1 MLALAI
7 LSFMIALTLELV
19 EFAANSRESHTGF
32 CTMAMLTLEEAAAR
46 LGITPDELRS
56 KAKTGS
62 IRALHDGGKL
72 LFKEEEIAKHTPAP
86 TDNPMKPDFVLEF
99 DTSDQISDSNPQ
111 SISSDLLASPQDSD
125 DSFEFSLPAEG
136 LAVPDQHADDS
147 AEFQLEMPAE
157 PGSSDILNIP
167 AAPNGEDSSSDF
179 VLEVSPQSDTGSS
192 GEFIAAVSNEIEEG
206 QYGAEVAAEDATM
219 DADLFELSDSGTD
232 QTIAYTPTADD
243 SSSEFDIGLSPE
255 DGQTD
260 GTGSEFDL
268 TIEPEGVA
276 PSDSAVFETDF
287 TGVGESDSSS
297 EVMAIDGLDS
307 SLEGSS
313 DGTGSEVVPVDELA
327 DDAAATVQPGDDL
340 NLDENFGDDVEIQ
353 EIDNEP
359 ELVEVDGEPDPRT
372 MVAPAA
378 DAPWGAFPAS
388 VLLITV
394 PLLFFVA
401 LISVEMLRSVWA
413 YNRGYAATRPLIRAV
428 SDLVGVK
435 IND

>member
-1 MLALAI
+1 MNPLRI
-7 LSFMIALTLELV
+7 VGKS
-19 EFAANSRESHTGF
+19 NTGF
-32 CTMAMLTLEEAAAR
+32 CNMAMLTLEEAAAR
-46 LGITPDELRS
+46 LGITSDELRS
-56 KAKTGS
+56 RAKTGS
-62 IRALHDGGKL
+62 IRALRDGGNL
-72 LFKEEEIAKHTPAP
+72 LFKEEEIAKHAPAP
-86 TDNPMKPDFVLEF
+86 SENPMKPDFVLEF
-99 DTSDQISDSNPQ
+99 DSPETSESGPIKSD
-111 SISSDLLASPQDSD
+111 ILGTPQDSD
-125 DSFEFSLPAEG
+125 DSFEFTLPGEG
-136 LAVPDQHADDS
+136 AQPTQVAPDDS
-147 AEFQLEMPAE
+147 AEFQLEMPSD
-157 PGSSDILNIP
+157 PGSSDILNI
-167 AAPNGEDSSSDF
+167 APSPSEEDSSSDF
-179 VLEVSPQSDTGSS
+179 ILEVSPQSDTGSS
-192 GEFIAAVSNEIEEG
+192 GEFIAAVSSEIQDG
-206 QYGAEVAAEDATM
+206 AAEDATM
-219 DADLFELSDSGTD
+219 EGDLFELSDSATD
-232 QTIAYTPTADD
+232 QTIAYTPNGDD
-243 SSSEFDIGLSPE
+243 SSSEFDLGLSPE

-268 TIEPEGVA
+268 TIEPEGMA

-307 SLEGSS
+307 SLEGSA

-340 NLDENFGDDVEIQ
+340 LIDDNFGDDAEIQ
-353 EIDNEP
+353 EIGG
-359 ELVEVDGEPDPRT
+359 DGEPIEVEADPGQRT
-372 MVAPAA
+372 SVTPTV

>member
-1 MLALAI
+1 
-7 LSFMIALTLELV
+7 
-19 EFAANSRESHTGF
+19 
-32 CTMAMLTLEEAAAR
+32 MAMLTLEEAAAR

-62 IRALHDGGKL
+62 IRALRDGGNL
-72 LFKEEEIAKHTPAP
+72 LFKEEEIAKHAPAP
-86 TDNPMKPDFVLEF
+86 SENPMKPDFVLEF
-99 DTSDQISDSNPQ
+99 DSPETSESEPIKSD
-111 SISSDLLASPQDSD
+111 ILATPQDSD
-125 DSFEFSLPAEG
+125 DSFEFTLPGEG
-136 LAVPDQHADDS
+136 LQATQAAPDDS
-147 AEFQLEMPAE
+147 AEFQLEMPAD

-167 AAPNGEDSSSDF
+167 PSPSEGDSSSDF

-192 GEFIAAVSNEIEEG
+192 GEFIAAVSSEIQEG
-206 QYGAEVAAEDATM
+206 AAEDATM
-219 DADLFELSDSGTD
+219 EGDLFELSDSATD
-232 QTIAYTPTADD
+232 QTIAYTPNADD
-243 SSSEFDIGLSPE
+243 SSSEFDLGLSPE

-268 TIEPEGVA
+268 TLEPEGMA

-307 SLEGSS
+307 SLEGSA

-340 NLDENFGDDVEIQ
+340 LIDDNFGEEAEIQ
-353 EIDNEP
+353 EIGG
-359 ELVEVDGEPDPRT
+359 DGEPIEVDADPEQRT
-372 MVAPAA
+372 SVTPAV

-413 YNRGYAATRPLIRAV
+413 YNRGYAATRPLIRAEI
-428 SDLVGVK
+428 DLVGVK

>member
-1 MLALAI
+1 
-7 LSFMIALTLELV
+7 
-19 EFAANSRESHTGF
+19 
-32 CTMAMLTLEEAAAR
+32 MLTLEEAAAR

-62 IRALHDGGKL
+62 IRALRDGGNL
-72 LFKEEEIAKHTPAP
+72 LFKEEEIAKHAPAP
-86 TDNPMKPDFVLEF
+86 SENPMKPDFVLEF
-99 DTSDQISDSNPQ
+99 DTPETSESEPIKSDI
-111 SISSDLLASPQDSD
+111 LATPQDSD
-125 DSFEFSLPAEG
+125 DSFEFTLPGEG
-136 LAVPDQHADDS
+136 LQPTQAAPDDS
-147 AEFQLEMPAE
+147 AEFQLEMPADPGSSDLLNVRPFSLQKSSNLVSIND
-157 PGSSDILNIP
+157 PGSSDILDIP
-167 AAPNGEDSSSDF
+167 PSPSEGDSSSDF

-192 GEFIAAVSNEIEEG
+192 GEFIAAVSSEIQEG
-206 QYGAEVAAEDATM
+206 AAEDATM
-219 DADLFELSDSGTD
+219 EGDLFELSDSATD
-232 QTIAYTPTADD
+232 QTIAYTPNADD
-243 SSSEFDIGLSPE
+243 SSSEFDLGLSPE

-268 TIEPEGVA
+268 TLEPEGMA

-307 SLEGSS
+307 SLEGSA

-340 NLDENFGDDVEIQ
+340 LIDDNFGEEAEIQ
-353 EIDNEP
+353 EIGG
-359 ELVEVDGEPDPRT
+359 DGEPIEVEADPEQRT
-372 MVAPAA
+372 SVTPAV

>member
-1 MLALAI
+1 
-7 LSFMIALTLELV
+7 
-19 EFAANSRESHTGF
+19 
-32 CTMAMLTLEEAAAR
+32 MAMLTLEEAAAR

-56 KAKTGS
+56 KAKTGT
-62 IRALHDGGKL
+62 IRALHDSGKL

-86 TDNPMKPDFVLEF
+86 SDNPMKPDFVLEF
-99 DTSDQISDSNPQ
+99 DSSDQF
-111 SISSDLLASPQDSD
+111 SIPDASPVGGSSSEILAIPQESD
-125 DSFEFSLPAEG
+125 DSSFEFTLPNEG
-136 LAVPDQHADDS
+136 GHPPQPPADDS
-147 AEFQLEMPAE
+147 AEFHLEMPAE

-167 AAPNGEDSSSDF
+167 PAATEEDSSSDF
-179 VLEVSPQSDTGSS
+179 VLEVSPQSESGSS
-192 GEFIAAVSNEIEEG
+192 GAFIAAVSNEIEEG
-206 QYGAEVAAEDATM
+206 HQGVEVPAEDVTL
-219 DADLFELSDSGTD
+219 DGDLFELSDSGTD

-243 SSSEFDIGLSPE
+243 SSSEFELGLSSE
-255 DGQTD
+255 DGQSD

-307 SLEGSS
+307 SLEGSA

-340 NLDENFGDDVEIQ
+340 IIDDDFGGEAEIQ
-353 EIDNEP
+353 EIGGDG
-359 ELVEVDGEPDPRT
+359 ELVEVEGEPEQRT
-372 MVAPAA
+372 MVVPATET
-378 DAPWGAFPAS
+378 PWGAFPAS

-435 IND
+435 VND

>member
-1 MLALAI
+1 
-7 LSFMIALTLELV
+7 
-19 EFAANSRESHTGF
+19 
-32 CTMAMLTLEEAAAR
+32 MAMLTLEEAAAR

-56 KAKTGS
+56 KAKTGA

-72 LFKEEEIAKHTPAP
+72 LFKEEEVAKHMPAP
-86 TDNPMKPDFVLEF
+86 ADNPMKPDFVLELG
-99 DTSDQISDSNPQ
+99 
-111 SISSDLLASPQDSD
+111 SSDEFSIPDASPVVGASSEILPIPNESEDS
-125 DSFEFSLPAEG
+125 SFEFSLPEG
-136 LAVPDQHADDS
+136 AGHAIQTQPPADDS
-147 AEFQLEMPAE
+147 AEFQLEMPGE
-157 PGSSDILNIP
+157 PGSSDILDIP
-167 AAPNGEDSSSDF
+167 ASASEEDSSSDF
-179 VLEVSPQSDTGSS
+179 VLEVSPQSETGSS

-206 QYGAEVAAEDATM
+206 HQGVEVSADDVTL
-219 DADLFELSDSGTD
+219 DGDLFELSDSGTD

-243 SSSEFDIGLSPE
+243 SSSEFDLGLSPE
-255 DGQTD
+255 DGQSD

-307 SLEGSS
+307 SLEGSA

-340 NLDENFGDDVEIQ
+340 IIEDDFGGDGEIQ
-353 EIDNEP
+353 EIGSDGEVGELEGEP
-359 ELVEVDGEPDPRT
+359 EPRT
-372 MVAPAA
+372 MVVPAS

-435 IND
+435 VND

>member
-1 MLALAI
+1 
-7 LSFMIALTLELV
+7 
-19 EFAANSRESHTGF
+19 
-32 CTMAMLTLEEAAAR
+32 
-46 LGITPDELRS
+46 
-56 KAKTGS
+56 
-62 IRALHDGGKL
+62 
-72 LFKEEEIAKHTPAP
+72 
-86 TDNPMKPDFVLEF
+86 
-99 DTSDQISDSNPQ
+99 
-111 SISSDLLASPQDSD
+111 
-125 DSFEFSLPAEG
+125 
-136 LAVPDQHADDS
+136 
-147 AEFQLEMPAE
+147 MPAD

-167 AAPNGEDSSSDF
+167 PSPSEGDSSSDF

-192 GEFIAAVSNEIEEG
+192 GEFIAAVSSEIQEG
-206 QYGAEVAAEDATM
+206 AAEDATM
-219 DADLFELSDSGTD
+219 DGDLFELSDSATD
-232 QTIAYTPTADD
+232 QTIAYTPNADD
-243 SSSEFDIGLSPE
+243 SSSEFDLGLSPE

-268 TIEPEGVA
+268 TLEPEGMA

-307 SLEGSS
+307 SLEGSA

-340 NLDENFGDDVEIQ
+340 LIDDNFGEEAEIQ
-353 EIDNEP
+353 EIGG
-359 ELVEVDGEPDPRT
+359 DGEPIEVEADPEQRT
-372 MVAPAA
+372 SVTPAV

>member
-1 MLALAI
+1 
-7 LSFMIALTLELV
+7 
-19 EFAANSRESHTGF
+19 
-32 CTMAMLTLEEAAAR
+32 MAMLTLEEAAAR

-62 IRALHDGGKL
+62 IRALRDGGNL
-72 LFKEEEIAKHTPAP
+72 LFKEEEIAKHAPAP
-86 TDNPMKPDFVLEF
+86 SENPMKPDFVLEF
-99 DTSDQISDSNPQ
+99 DSPETSESEPIKSD
-111 SISSDLLASPQDSD
+111 ILATPQDSD
-125 DSFEFSLPAEG
+125 DSFEFTLPGEG
-136 LAVPDQHADDS
+136 LQPTQAAPDDS
-147 AEFQLEMPAE
+147 AEFQLEMPAD

-167 AAPNGEDSSSDF
+167 PSPSEGDSSSDF

-192 GEFIAAVSNEIEEG
+192 GEFIAAVSSEIQEG
-206 QYGAEVAAEDATM
+206 AAEDATM
-219 DADLFELSDSGTD
+219 DGDLFELSDSATD
-232 QTIAYTPTADD
+232 QTIAYTPNADD
-243 SSSEFDIGLSPE
+243 SSSEFDLGLSPE

-268 TIEPEGVA
+268 TLEPEGMA

-307 SLEGSS
+307 SLEGSA

-340 NLDENFGDDVEIQ
+340 LIDDNFGEEAEIQ
-353 EIDNEP
+353 EIGG
-359 ELVEVDGEPDPRT
+359 DGEPIEVEADPEQRT
-372 MVAPAA
+372 SVTPAV